1 MPHRYHARTT
11 SGLTVTGRIV
21 LNLWRILRSDMAL
34 NIYTLE
40 NVVFHVLHQ
49 RYYDGRGRWGGVDQR
64 TLGQTCGG
72 SRISDRTHV
81 VFLGSRATR
90 QRR

>member
-49 RYYDGRGRWGGVDQR
+49 R
-64 TLGQTCGG
+64 
-72 SRISDRTHV
+72 
-81 VFLGSRATR
+81 
-90 QRR
+90 